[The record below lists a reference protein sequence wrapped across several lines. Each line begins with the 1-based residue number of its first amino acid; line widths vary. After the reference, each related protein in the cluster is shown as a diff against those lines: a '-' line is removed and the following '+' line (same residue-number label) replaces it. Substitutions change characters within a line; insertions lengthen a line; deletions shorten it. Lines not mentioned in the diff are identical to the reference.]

1 MDLLLAAV
9 DTTSHTAAWALHC
22 LGSSPDI
29 QAAIREEIEL
39 RTEGGLLTCDAV
51 KRLPYLGGFIKEVMR
66 LYPVAP
72 FLTRL
77 ATQSFSLGHN
87 QIPAG
92 TILLISLYVMGRDEA
107 IFCQADSVLPQRW
120 IRDGATEAEAEADQ
134 RRRKAFANL
143 PFGHGA
149 RGCIGRRIAELEL
162 ELLVGR
168 VCQSWA
174 LRSLNEG
181 RESVE
186 YTQRMIGV
194 PDKPISF
201 QLTSVPPGP
210 PGGQVK

>member
-9 DTTSHTAAWALHC
+9 DTTSHTAAWALHS
-22 LGSSPDI
+22 LASNSDI
-29 QAAIREEIEL
+29 QAAIREEIRL
-39 RTEGGLLTCDAV
+39 RSEGLLTSQAV
-51 KRLPYLGGFIKEVMR
+51 KGLPYLGGFIKEVMR

-77 ATQSFSLGHN
+77 ATESFSLGQN
-87 QIPAG
+87 EIPAG
-92 TILLISLYVMGRDEA
+92 TILLISLHVMGRDET
-107 IFCQADSVLPQRW
+107 IFCQPGSVLPQRW
-120 IRDGATEAEAEADQ
+120 LRDGSTEAEADQ

-162 ELLVGR
+162 QLLVGR
-168 VCQSWA
+168 ICQRWS
-174 LRSLNEG
+174 LRSNNE
-181 RESVE
+181 RVE

-201 QLTSVPPGP
+201 HLTAVNPGWAN
-210 PGGQVK
+210 

>member
-22 LGSSPDI
+22 LGSDCDI
-29 QAAIREEIEL
+29 QAAIREEIQVKG
-39 RTEGGLLTCDAV
+39 EGVVTSDSV

-77 ATQSFSLGHN
+77 ATQSFSLGEN
-87 QIPAG
+87 EIPAG
-92 TILLISLYVMGRDEA
+92 TILLISLYVMGRDET
-107 IFCQADSVLPQRW
+107 IFNQPGSVLPQRW
-120 IRDGATEAEAEADQ
+120 IRDGTTEAEADQ

-162 ELLVGR
+162 QLLVAR
-168 VCQSWA
+168 VCQRWS
-174 LRSLNEG
+174 LRSHNE
-181 RESVE
+181 RVE

-201 QLTSVPPGP
+201 QLTSVAPGL
-210 PGGQVK
+210 GGMNGKNSIK

>member
-1 MDLLLAAV
+1 MAAV

-22 LGSSPDI
+22 LASSSDI
-29 QAAIREEIEL
+29 QAAIREEIRL
-39 RTEGGLLTCDAV
+39 RGGEEGSILRSDCV

-77 ATQSFSLGHN
+77 ATQSFSLAESEV
-87 QIPAG
+87 PAG
-92 TILLISLYVMGRDEA
+92 TILLISLHVMGRDQA
-107 IFCQADSVLPQRW
+107 IFSQPGSVLPQRW
-120 IRDGATEAEAEADQ
+120 VRDGSSTEAEAEE
-134 RRRKAFANL
+134 RKRKAFANL

-162 ELLVGR
+162 QLLVGR
-168 VCQSWA
+168 ICQRWS
-174 LRSLNEG
+174 LRSNNE
-181 RESVE
+181 RVE

-201 QLTSVPPGP
+201 QLTAVHPGWAN
-210 PGGQVK
+210 

>member
-1 MDLLLAAV
+1 
-9 DTTSHTAAWALHC
+9 
-22 LGSSPDI
+22 
-29 QAAIREEIEL
+29 
-39 RTEGGLLTCDAV
+39 
-51 KRLPYLGGFIKEVMR
+51 MR

-77 ATQSFSLGHN
+77 ATQSFSLGES

-92 TILLISLYVMGRDEA
+92 TILLISLYVMGRDER
-107 IFCQADSVLPQRW
+107 IFSQPGSLLPQRW
-120 IRDGATEAEAEADQ
+120 MRDGSTESEADQ

-162 ELLVGR
+162 QLLVGR
-168 VCQSWA
+168 VCQRWGLTS
-174 LRSLNEG
+174 NNG
-181 RESVE
+181 RVE

-201 QLTSVPPGP
+201 QLTSVQPGRIE
-210 PGGQVK
+210 

>member
-9 DTTSHTAAWALHC
+9 DTTSHTAAWALHS
-22 LGSSPDI
+22 LASNRDI
-29 QAAIREEIEL
+29 QAAIREEIQL
-39 RTEGGLLTCDAV
+39 RGEGVVNSDSV

-77 ATQSFSLGHN
+77 ATQNFSLGES

-92 TILLISLYVMGRDEA
+92 TILLISLYVMGRDEK
-107 IFCQADSVLPQRW
+107 IFSQPGSLLPQRW
-120 IRDGATEAEAEADQ
+120 MRDGSTESEADQ

-162 ELLVGR
+162 QLLVGR
-168 VCQSWA
+168 VCQRWGLTSN
-174 LRSLNEG
+174 NE
-181 RESVE
+181 RVE

-201 QLTSVPPGP
+201 QLTSVQPGRIE
-210 PGGQVK
+210 

>member
-22 LGSSPDI
+22 LGSDCDI
-29 QAAIREEIEL
+29 QAAIREEIQVKG
-39 RTEGGLLTCDAV
+39 EGVVTSDSV

-77 ATQSFSLGHN
+77 ATQSFSLGEN
-87 QIPAG
+87 EIPAG
-92 TILLISLYVMGRDEA
+92 TILLISLYVMGRDET
-107 IFCQADSVLPQRW
+107 IFNQPGSVLPQRW
-120 IRDGATEAEAEADQ
+120 IRDGTTEAEADQ

-162 ELLVGR
+162 QLLVGR
-168 VCQSWA
+168 ICQRWS
-174 LRSLNEG
+174 LRSNNE
-181 RESVE
+181 RVE

-194 PDKPISF
+194 PDKLISF
-201 QLTSVPPGP
+201 HLTAVNPGWAN
-210 PGGQVK
+210 